1 MTGGRQ
7 CNNVFDKRYMGRG
20 VAPYQMNE
28 LPSSPMAGT
37 EGIDREARRELLAHA
52 VAQSV
57 GSGPALVVASA
68 IVAVLAAWNGRVL
81 PALSMMGAMALLWYW
96 RWRISRRVADRA
108 YCMAHLSA
116 LKSTFRINMACTGF
130 VWVFALVFIFPY
142 LHPAQMVLMLLI
154 VVGAMMV
161 ALPVCSM
168 VEGALEWYALPQP
181 LAAGIVGYL
190 HGFID
195 IPMVIATIG
204 VFTFVMLRTARQYQ
218 TLGRD
223 AVLRRLMSEAAND
236 ALRDANAQ
244 VARTNAELQSAMDS
258 AQAAAVAKTRF
269 LANMSHE
276 IRTPINGV
284 LGALELLDR
293 HPLSNHV
300 RDLVG
305 IAGAS
310 ARALLKVLNEVLDY
324 ADIDMRQP
332 ALRSE
337 PVLVRDLLES
347 MQALFRA
354 SALAK
359 GVSLQLE
366 VHPVVPQ
373 TILGDAMCLRQIL
386 MNLIG
391 NAVKFTPAGMVRLR
405 ADLDTQRSDR
415 LVIEIVDT
423 GIGIAETDQARLF
436 TPFFQADSSD
446 ARAYGGAGLGL
457 AFSKRMVDAMGGQ
470 LTIRSALGQ
479 GTTVRMALP
488 LTQGASDA
496 APAPGT
502 QTVPAQAA
510 VDPAEWRHAGTRV
523 LLVED
528 NEVNRLVARE
538 MLATLGLSV
547 TEAINGKEALDSH
560 VRAPA
565 TLVLM
570 DCQMPEMDGF
580 EATRLIREQERL
592 GRVPHVPIIAV
603 TAHVLESDAERCRA
617 AGMDD
622 FLAKPYALAD
632 LQATLERWI
641 VPR

>member
-1 MTGGRQ
+1 
-7 CNNVFDKRYMGRG
+7 MGRE
-20 VAPYQMNE
+20 AALYQMNE
-28 LPSSPMAGT
+28 LPSSQMAGT
-37 EGIDREARRELLAHA
+37 EGVDREVRRELLAHA
-52 VAQSV
+52 VVQSV

-81 PALSMMGAMALLWYW
+81 PALSMMGAMVLLWYW
-96 RWRISRRVADRA
+96 RWRISRRVGD
-108 YCMAHLSA
+108 YDDCMAHLVA
-116 LKSTFRINMACTGF
+116 LKSAFRINMACTGL
-130 VWVFALVFIFPY
+130 VWVCALVFIFPY

-181 LAAGIVGYL
+181 LAAGVVGYA

-195 IPMVIATIG
+195 VPMVIATIG

-218 TLGRD
+218 SLGRD
-223 AVLRRLMSEAAND
+223 AVMRRVMSEATSA
-236 ALRDANAQ
+236 ALRDANAHI
-244 VARTNAELQSAMDS
+244 ARTNEELQSAMDS

-293 HPLSNHV
+293 HPLSAHV

-305 IAGAS
+305 VAGAS

-324 ADIDMRQP
+324 AGIDMRQP
-332 ALRSE
+332 ALRCE
-337 PVLVRDLLES
+337 PVAVRELLES

-359 GVSLQLE
+359 GVTLQLA

-373 TILGDAMCLRQIL
+373 TVLG
-386 MNLIG
+386 
-391 NAVKFTPAGMVRLR
+391 
-405 ADLDTQRSDR
+405 
-415 LVIEIVDT
+415 
-423 GIGIAETDQARLF
+423 
-436 TPFFQADSSD
+436 
-446 ARAYGGAGLGL
+446 
-457 AFSKRMVDAMGGQ
+457 DAMGGQ
-470 LTIRSALGQ
+470 LTIHSALGR

-488 LTQGASDA
+488 LIQRDA
-496 APAPGT
+496 DPAP
-502 QTVPAQAA
+502 VRAA
-510 VDPAEWRHAGTRV
+510 GEAVATELRSANSPYAGTPV

-538 MLATLGLSV
+538 MLETLGLSV
-547 TEAINGKEALDSH
+547 TEGINGKDALDMH
-560 VRAPA
+560 VREPGA
-565 TLVLM
+565 LVLM
-570 DCQMPEMDGF
+570 DCQMPEMEGF

-641 VPR
+641 VRH

>member
-1 MTGGRQ
+1 
-7 CNNVFDKRYMGRG
+7 
-20 VAPYQMNE
+20 MNE
-28 LPSSPMAGT
+28 PPSSPIAGT

-57 GSGPALVVASA
+57 GSGPALVVAST
-68 IVAVLAAWNGRVL
+68 IVAVLAAWNTHVL
-81 PALSMMGAMALLWYW
+81 PALSMTGAMVLLWYW
-96 RWRISRRVADRA
+96 RWRIARRVADRS
-108 YCMAHLSA
+108 YCMAHLAS
-116 LKSTFRINMACTGF
+116 LKAAFRVNMASTGL
-130 VWVFALVFIFPY
+130 VWVFALVFVFPY
-142 LHPAQMVLMLLI
+142 LQPAQMVLMLLI

-168 VEGALEWYALPQP
+168 VEGALELYALPQP
-181 LAAGIVGYL
+181 LAAGVVGYL

-195 IPMVIATIG
+195 IPMVVATIG
-204 VFTFVMLRTARQYQ
+204 VFTFVLLRTARQYQ
-218 TLGRD
+218 ALGRD

-236 ALRDANAQ
+236 ALRDANAHI
-244 VARTNAELQSAMDS
+244 ARTNAELQSAMDS

-293 HPLSNHV
+293 HPLSTHV

-310 ARALLKVLNEVLDY
+310 GRALLKVLNEVIEY
-324 ADIDMRQP
+324 AGIDMRQP
-332 ALRSE
+332 ALRNE
-337 PVLVRDLLES
+337 PVALRELLES

-354 SALAK
+354 SAHAK
-359 GVSLQLE
+359 GVDLLLD

-373 TILGDAMCLRQIL
+373 TILGDAMCLRQVL

-391 NAVKFTPAGMVRLR
+391 NAVKFTPSGTVRLR
-405 ADLDTQRSDR
+405 VDLEGQGGDL
-415 LVIEIVDT
+415 LVIEIIDT
-423 GIGIAETDQARLF
+423 GIGIAEVDQARLF

-457 AFSKRMVDAMGGQ
+457 AFSKRMVDAMGGR
-470 LTIRSALGQ
+470 LTIRSVLGQ
-479 GTTVRMALP
+479 GTVARIALP
-488 LTQGASDA
+488 LTPHGSDLA
-496 APAPGT
+496 GNARSNSAPAPA
-502 QTVPAQAA
+502 VHRDAQS
-510 VDPAEWRHAGTRV
+510 RCAGAHV

-528 NEVNRLVARE
+528 NEVNRLVASE
-538 MLATLGLSV
+538 MLATLGLTV
-547 TEAINGKEALDSH
+547 TEAVNGKEAVDAHL
-560 VRAPA
+560 RAPA

-592 GRVPHVPIIAV
+592 GRVAHVPIIAV

-641 VPR
+641 VRD